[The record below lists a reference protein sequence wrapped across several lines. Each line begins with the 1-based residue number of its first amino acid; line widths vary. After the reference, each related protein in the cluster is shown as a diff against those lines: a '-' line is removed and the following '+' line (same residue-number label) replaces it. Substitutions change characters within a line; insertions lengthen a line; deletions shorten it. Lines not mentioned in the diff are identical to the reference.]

1 MEFAGFTTMVFDPR
15 SGRGFVY
22 VLFWVGADNKEI
34 PFYVGETQSALG
46 RLNDYYWAAFKA
58 STDFNVGEAVKRL
71 TAAGCRVIAKYIP
84 STNRKQDETQKIA
97 ECRSQGYTLLNGQ
110 KKLGYDYNKTTEA
123 EQRLKVQT
131 FVDDLLAARNRARGV
146 S

>member
-1 MEFAGFTTMVFDPR
+1 MEFEGFTTIDFDPR
-15 SGRGFVY
+15 NFDPRRGPGFVY
-22 VLFWVGADNKEI
+22 IFLFSVGTDGAPI
-34 PFYVGETQSALG
+34 PFYVGQTHSVCHRLG
-46 RLNDYYWAAFKA
+46 HYYWPDFQAP
-58 STDFNVGEAVKRL
+58 TDFNVGEAVKRL

-110 KKLGYDYNKTTEA
+110 KKRGYDYNKTTEA

-131 FVDDLLAARNRARGV
+131 FVDDLLAA
-146 S
+146 